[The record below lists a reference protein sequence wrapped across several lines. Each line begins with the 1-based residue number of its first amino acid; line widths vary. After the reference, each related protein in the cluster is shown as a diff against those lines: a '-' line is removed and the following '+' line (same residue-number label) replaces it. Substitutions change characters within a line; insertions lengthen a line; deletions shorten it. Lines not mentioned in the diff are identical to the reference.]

1 MVESYGCTSAGI
13 IIGIEHAA
21 LERCTG
27 EESGSP
33 NLALSR
39 LEPKI
44 SEAGI
49 FRLNVGVALGDL
61 TTLKYLVPPDQ
72 GRLII
77 CRQLQQLT
85 SPVPQLQYDTF
96 YFRTPE
102 QLK

>member
-1 MVESYGCTSAGI
+1 MRGLSECDYERELWVESYGCTSAGI

-44 SEAGI
+44 S
-49 FRLNVGVALGDL
+49 
-61 TTLKYLVPPDQ
+61 
-72 GRLII
+72 
-77 CRQLQQLT
+77 
-85 SPVPQLQYDTF
+85 
-96 YFRTPE
+96 
-102 QLK
+102 